1 MKWRTGKD
9 RDVAE
14 AKQAS
19 LQTEDLFQEH
29 IVRNFNENDKDGHL
43 LKDLVLALR
52 KYLFENP
59 NLGPEYHGTSTMV
72 ATEAFE
78 SKSMTMKEELE
89 AIKRKR
95 AGLAATDSSTA
106 EKVNP
111 FQKRASK
118 CTDISSDLL
127 GFIEAYWELAI
138 EIQSNSV

>member
-1 MKWRTGKD
+1 M
-9 RDVAE
+9 DVAE

-19 LQTEDLFQEH
+19 LQPEDLFQEH

-59 NLGPEYHGTSTMV
+59 NFGPEYHGTSTMV
-72 ATEAFE
+72 ATEAIRA
-78 SKSMTMKEELE
+78 KPMAKKEELE
-89 AIKRKR
+89 AIKRKQ
-95 AGLAATDSSTA
+95 AGLAITDSSTA

-127 GFIEAYWELAI
+127 DFIEVYWEIAT